1 MGLKVKSTHAKFF
14 RLQMSICKETQKTI
28 VKVTSCPNNER
39 TLQERSRLKGC
50 NMHQPCQNET
60 LQYHCVRL
68 KDGLAEVC
76 APTEMIIGNVEG
88 VLDLILILTVAFKNA
103 NELE

>member
-1 MGLKVKSTHAKFF
+1 
-14 RLQMSICKETQKTI
+14 
-28 VKVTSCPNNER
+28 
-39 TLQERSRLKGC
+39 
-50 NMHQPCQNET
+50 MHQPCQNET

-88 VLDLILILTVAFKNA
+88 FLI
-103 NELE
+103 